1 MSALTCVVFP
11 TYFMESNKPI
21 VCRLGWELSSLNVRN
36 EGFQLQ
42 KKYYLSGEMKH
53 AI

>member
-36 EGFQLQ
+36 EVFQLQ
-42 KKYYLSGEMKH
+42 KKYYSSGEM
-53 AI
+53 